1 MTKAIA
7 LSLAI
12 LMIAVPLAGCTSG
25 DDSVSTDDDTDL
37 NAANEKIVELEA
49 QAEADQARIVELEEM
64 CCTLEEMAVQWQ
76 FGYDE
81 GWEDRGDSSIT
92 QADMDA
98 AREEGRAAGIAETS
112 QVSTLDTIIARGSMK
127 CGVKESQYGMGYM
140 DAGTGVRSGLDISYC
155 RALAAAIGLNPY
167 TDVEYIPASGSD
179 RFDKLASGTIDVL
192 IRTTTWTT
200 SRDADLNA
208 DFAGTNFFD
217 GQGILVR
224 EDSFPAELVGNSAAG
239 LHGANICV
247 GIGTTTEGNMVDW
260 FSSRDISFTSVPVS
274 DAAEATAKFID
285 GSCDAFTGDMS
296 AMVAKKWQLDGD
308 ASMGGV
314 DIWIAQELL
323 SKEPLAAVTR
333 DYDSEWNEIV
343 GWVWWGMITAEEMG
357 VTSTNYASMASD
369 ACSPSEGGWGAS
381 DPSMCRLLT
390 ENLGLGTTE
399 NPLAGDWMQA
409 VLATAGNYGEAYD
422 DAFCDGTYD
431 GVSGSVAMSGCLISR
446 VGTLNAL
453 VSEGGLQYAPP
464 MR

>member
-1 MTKAIA
+1 MMLLMMTAA
-7 LSLAI
+7 
-12 LMIAVPLAGCTSG
+12 LAGCAGS
-25 DDSVSTDDDTDL
+25 D
-37 NAANEKIVELEA
+37 
-49 QAEADQARIVELEEM
+49 
-64 CCTLEEMAVQWQ
+64 
-76 FGYDE
+76 
-81 GWEDRGDSSIT
+81 IT
-92 QADMDA
+92 QEDVDA
-98 AREEGRAAGIAETS
+98 AREEGRAAGIAEATP
-112 QVSTLDTIIARGSMK
+112 VSTLDTIIARGSMK
-127 CGVKESQYGMGYM
+127 CGVKESQYGMGYL

-155 RALAAAIGLNPY
+155 RGVAAALGLNPD

-208 DFAGTNFFD
+208 DFAGMNFFD

-224 EDSFPAELVGNSAAG
+224 SDAYEYGTGSADQLNNAE
-239 LHGANICV
+239 ICV

-260 FSSRDISFTSVPVS
+260 FSSRNIAFTSVPVA

-308 ASMGGV
+308 DSMGGV
-314 DIWIAQELL
+314 DIWIASELM
-323 SKEPLAAVTR
+323 SKEPLGAATR
-333 DYDSEWNEIV
+333 DMDSDFKDV
-343 GWVWWGMITAEEMG
+343 VAWVWYGMVTAEEMG
-357 VTSTNYASMASD
+357 VTAANAAASAAA
-369 ACSPSEGGWGAS
+369 ACDGS
-381 DPSMCRLLT
+381 DPGMCRLLT
-390 ENLGLGTTE
+390 ENLGLGTAT

-431 GVSGSVAMSGCLISR
+431 GVSGSAAMTGCLISR

-453 VSEGGLQYAPP
+453 VSEGGIQYAPA